1 MALPELNTARYQMV
15 IPSTGETVSFRPYLV
30 KEEKILMMAM
40 ESDDN
45 KVIMQA
51 TADVIKACIHDE
63 FDVNKLTMFDIETVF
78 LELRSKSVGEKVD
91 LKLKCKDEK
100 CNITTDIVI
109 NFDDIERPVVAENI
123 SNIMLTDKVG
133 VVMKY
138 PSMKYM
144 NEINNVKENDADQ
157 AVNMIMT
164 CIDSIFDED
173 EVYPADNE
181 SKESLKKFVDSLS
194 TVQFMKL
201 SDFFRD
207 MPGLKHDIEF
217 TCGCGKEQE
226 QTLRG
231 LASFFT

>member
-1 MALPELNTARYQMV
+1 MALPELNTARYEMV

-45 KVIMQA
+45 KVIMKA

-63 FDVNKLTMFDIETVF
+63 FDVDKLTMFDIETVF

-91 LKLKCKDEK
+91 LRLKCNDEK
-100 CNITTDIVI
+100 CDITTDIVI

-144 NEINNVKENDADQ
+144 NEISDVKENDADQ

-173 EVYPADNE
+173 EVYPAENE

-207 MPGLKHDIEF
+207 MPGLKHNVEYK
-217 TCGCGKEQE
+217 CSCGKEQQ